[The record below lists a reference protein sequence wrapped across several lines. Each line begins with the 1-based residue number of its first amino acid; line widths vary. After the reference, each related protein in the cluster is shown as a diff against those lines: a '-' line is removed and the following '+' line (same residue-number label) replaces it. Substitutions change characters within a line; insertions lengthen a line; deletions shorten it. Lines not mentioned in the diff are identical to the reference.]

1 MIRTDL
7 LRGKIAEKGFSQTEI
22 AGMLGI
28 TSKSFYNKMAKGVFK
43 SNEMYKLYEILDI
56 ENPVEIFF
64 AKEVT
69 PCVTFKESDNAQNQ
83 VAN

>member
-1 MIRTDL
+1 LIRTDL

-69 PCVTFKESDNAQNQ
+69 PDVTIKEGT
-83 VAN
+83 